1 MTLHSP
7 SFRLD
12 DYRALITGAGR
23 GLGLA
28 IAEAFAASGAKVI
41 LCARSQNEL
50 EVAAQRIKDA
60 GYCADILISDVS
72 DVESFARKVQK
83 LDGIDILVNN
93 AGTNRPKPLNQ
104 ITFDDYNSVMNIN
117 VRALYFATQAVTN
130 QMIKD
135 NRKGSIINISSQMG
149 HVGAKN
155 RTVYCASKWAVEG
168 FTKAAAVELA
178 PYGIRVNT
186 ICPTFIGT
194 PMTESFFK
202 NIQFRQEVMDKIP
215 LGRLGVVD
223 DIVGAAVFLASNASS
238 LMTGSS
244 LVVDGGWTAQ

>member
-186 ICPTFIGT
+186 ICPTFIET
-194 PMTESFFK
+194 PMTEPFFK

>member
-72 DVESFARKVQK
+72 DVESFARKVKK

-104 ITFDDYNSVMNIN
+104 ITFDDYDSVMNIN

-186 ICPTFIGT
+186 ICPTFIET
-194 PMTESFFK
+194 PMTEPFFK

>member
-104 ITFDDYNSVMNIN
+104 ITFDDYDSVMNIN

-186 ICPTFIGT
+186 ICPTFIET
-194 PMTESFFK
+194 PMTEPFFK

>member
-72 DVESFARKVQK
+72 DVESFARKLQK

-93 AGTNRPKPLNQ
+93 AGINRPKPLNQ
-104 ITFDDYNSVMNIN
+104 ITFDDYDSVMNIN

-186 ICPTFIGT
+186 ICPTFIET
-194 PMTESFFK
+194 PMTEHFFK

>member
-104 ITFDDYNSVMNIN
+104 ITFDDYDNVMNIN

-186 ICPTFIGT
+186 ICPTFIET
-194 PMTESFFK
+194 PMTEPFFK